1 MEKRWFR
8 WKITACIVQIHFAV
22 SFSSLSK
29 MCFWSAFLVVI
40 LTSPFFLCIPIPKFM
55 GICTVCDRHL
65 CASTRYKIQEIHKL
79 GKNMRGV
86 MLVFCRFFPKPNS
99 FARFI
104 DFDKLH
110 EGLELWMEDTG
121 SVPGK
126 LSPGALQNHVPY
138 TTTDCNITQKKS

>member
-1 MEKRWFR
+1 MLINPYHATFPGKVLP
-8 WKITACIVQIHFAV
+8 KGA
-22 SFSSLSK
+22 LSK
-29 MCFWSAFLVVI
+29 ICFWSAFLVVI

-110 EGLELWMEDTG
+110 EGLELWMEHTG

-138 TTTDCNITQKKS
+138 NNRLQYHTKKIMISFHA